1 MAITVRQ
8 LILELLEFNLD
19 AKVLDD
25 LMISWSDNDSEQNV
39 VDSKRRTEYVILCP
53 QLPKDKEENYDR

>member
-1 MAITVRQ
+1 MSVTVRQ

-25 LMISWSDNDSEQNV
+25 LMISWSDNDSERNV
-39 VDSKRRTEYVILCP
+39 VDSKRRTEYVMLCTP
-53 QLPKDKEENYDR
+53 FPKDEEGEL